1 MAMRVGRNEER
12 QLCGDVD
19 VDSTCGD
26 FCGGCKSPIPP
37 VDGGA
42 ARGVRGGV
50 ISFLVLQ
57 CAYYSVRT

>member
-26 FCGGCKSPIPP
+26 FAA
-37 VDGGA
+37 GA
-42 ARGVRGGV
+42 SHRSHRWTEEQRAV
-50 ISFLVLQ
+50 
-57 CAYYSVRT
+57 SVVV